1 MQRARLVIIAGA
13 VFYSAWIFAP
23 TMGSRLNGLR
33 SYVSEVAATGQPYAH
48 FFRATDLLAGTC
60 FVVGAVLWWRA
71 TRTRSRFAQAWFGGM
86 IVLGAATMCD
96 ALLPLSCS
104 PTGDAACAYREAS
117 GLVPFTHLAH
127 AYSSGIAG
135 TGGAVAVLA
144 WGTWV
149 LRGRCDGALST
160 ARPLTVAAFA
170 AGSTYL
176 IASVWTLAAMA
187 ISDPDL
193 YLGVAQR
200 LQIAGL
206 TAWLVLIALPVPASG
221 RAPDPPAARRHPAPK

>member
-13 VFYSAWIFAP
+13 IFYSAWIFAP
-23 TMGSRLNGLR
+23 TLGSTLNGLR
-33 SYVSEVAATGQPYAH
+33 SYVSEVAATGQPYAQ

-60 FVVGAVLWWRA
+60 FIVGAALWWKAARPE
-71 TRTRSRFAQAWFGGM
+71 SRFAWAWMGGM

-96 ALLPLSCS
+96 ALLPLSCT
-104 PTGDAACAYREAS
+104 PTADATCAYREAN
-117 GLVPFTHLAH
+117 GQVPFTHLAH
-127 AYSSGIAG
+127 AYSSGLAG

-144 WGTWV
+144 WGAWL
-149 LRGRCDGALST
+149 LRGGHDGALRT
-160 ARPLTVAAFA
+160 VRPVTVVAFF
-170 AGSTYL
+170 AGLTYL

-187 ISDPDL
+187 ITDPDL

-206 TAWLVLIALPVPASG
+206 TVWLVLIALPIPVRPP
-221 RAPDPPAARRHPAPK
+221 PDPPPPAPS